1 MHLQAFT
8 YTRWNEV
15 QGFHILLKFSTHI
28 TSRCEPSSSFRVD
41 CNCLKSIK
49 YGGKG
54 GTLQKKKMWEEGKDS
69 VVVGKISLRSTIT
82 ITITCSCL
90 ECCWKI
96 ETENIIIKKGRR
108 HERVSVYV
116 GGWVRTSTSLSI
128 ARSFGPRPRMGRRRG
143 REAAGE
149 GGDESGV

>member
-54 GTLQKKKMWEEGKDS
+54 GTLQKNKSVGGGKRFSRCRKDQFE
-69 VVVGKISLRSTIT
+69 INSL
-82 ITITCSCL
+82 TITCSCL
-90 ECCWKI
+90 ECCWTI

-108 HERVSVYV
+108 HKRVSVYV
-116 GGWVRTSTSLSI
+116 VGWVRTSTSLSI